1 LTKIIVYAKLII
13 VIKLIIISFK
23 FQKGGKMEKELK
35 EGQEITQK
43 ELFKMGWEKIGP
55 YSEFVVFCKGEKTL
69 FFDPKRKK
77 IERIF

>member
-1 LTKIIVYAKLII
+1 
-13 VIKLIIISFK
+13 
-23 FQKGGKMEKELK
+23 MEKELK